1 MSATFFIQ
9 RLQTF
14 FLFSPRFLR
23 FFYVFLIFISTF
35 ITSMLRTIL
44 VLNRNEFVAVCTKYS
59 DDVELMMTPSRI
71 KNMIWDNFACTAL
84 L

>member
-1 MSATFFIQ
+1 
-9 RLQTF
+9 
-14 FLFSPRFLR
+14 
-23 FFYVFLIFISTF
+23 
-35 ITSMLRTIL
+35 MLRTIL